1 MSREEQAME
10 DKVTQRTSPTA
21 TALLMVSAFLIA
33 ALVILQAGKVPERS
47 AYAGD
52 AVTGA
57 EGYTLLTVSSGF
69 GKDAR
74 PYEFCYV
81 IDNHDE
87 MLYIYEVP
95 QASDKR
101 VVLRYGPPLTS
112 LFGQARG
119 GG

>member
-1 MSREEQAME
+1 MQAG
-10 DKVTQRTSPTA
+10 KTPTSGSTA
-21 TALLMVSAFLIA
+21 VAMLLVSAFMLA
-33 ALVILQAGKVPERS
+33 AMVIFQAGRIPARS
-47 AYAGD
+47 AHAGD

-57 EGYTLLTVSSGF
+57 EGYTVLTVSSGF
-69 GKDAR
+69 GKDSR

-87 MLYIYEVP
+87 MLYVYEIP

-101 VVLRYGPPLTS
+101 VVLRYGNQLPG
-112 LFGQARG
+112 LFAQARG

>member
-1 MSREEQAME
+1 MHENVSQG
-10 DKVTQRTSPTA
+10 TNPTA
-21 TALLMVSAFLIA
+21 KALLLVSAFVIA
-33 ALVILQAGKVPERS
+33 ALVILQAGKVPTRS
-47 AYAGD
+47 AHAGD

-57 EGYTLLTVSSGF
+57 EGYTMLTVSSGF

-101 VVLRYGPPLTS
+101 VVLRYGTPLPS

>member
-1 MSREEQAME
+1 MNDQM
-10 DKVTQRTSPTA
+10 TQKTTPTA
-21 TALLMVSAFLIA
+21 TALLLVSAFLIA
-33 ALVILQAGKVPERS
+33 ALVIFQAGNLPTTT
-47 AYAGD
+47 ANAGD
-52 AVTGA
+52 AVTGS

-101 VVLRYGPPLTS
+101 VVLRYGTPLTS
-112 LFGQARG
+112 LFTQARG